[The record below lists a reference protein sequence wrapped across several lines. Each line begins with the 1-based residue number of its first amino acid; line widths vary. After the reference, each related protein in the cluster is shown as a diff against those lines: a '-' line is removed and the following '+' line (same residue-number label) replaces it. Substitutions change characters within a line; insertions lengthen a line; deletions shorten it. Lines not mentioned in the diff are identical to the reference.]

1 MRACVCA
8 RAYRTHVGHRQ
19 VWEPRRGMDSASPS
33 PNDSASRCLVVPV
46 RSPARDLSG
55 RSRGEP
61 ADISLSSITGL
72 KDDSS

>member
-1 MRACVCA
+1 MHACVCA

-46 RSPARDLSG
+46 RSPASVPL